1 MYIQVSNVTCKAQYK
16 IISLSIV
23 VREKATLRPMS
34 HKQVVPKCNTEQQKN
49 AHKSYTEHMEMET
62 NYRKE
67 NVGGRRQGL
76 EYLTIV
82 SKDEGTST
90 SGGKIFLRI

>member
-1 MYIQVSNVTCKAQYK
+1 M
-16 IISLSIV
+16 LIV
-23 VREKATLRPMS
+23 VHEKATLQPMS

-49 AHKSYTEHMEMET
+49 AHKSYKEHMEMDT
-62 NYRKE
+62 KCRKE
-67 NVGGRRQGL
+67 SVGGTWQGL